1 MPLTHPA
8 PRGSCALTTS
18 GPIRNKKEA
27 SKRDGEMTGLH
38 SLPSAAVLEPCW
50 GPGRALLDS
59 PAHPKGSPSPLNVSK
74 QPVSSSLQ
82 LLASYDHLIP
92 DPFAQMTT

>member
-8 PRGSCALTTS
+8 PRGSS
-18 GPIRNKKEA
+18 GPTRNKKEA

-50 GPGRALLDS
+50 GPGRSLVDS
-59 PAHPKGSPSPLNVSK
+59 PVHPKERISIPTQCLKAAS
-74 QPVSSSLQ
+74 Q
-82 LLASYDHLIP
+82 LLLAALSLI
-92 DPFAQMTT
+92 